1 MCYLLRML
9 ILRYVLYSLYI
20 DRLASYYVDVVIESL
35 V

>member
-9 ILRYVLYSLYI
+9 ILRYVLYSYI